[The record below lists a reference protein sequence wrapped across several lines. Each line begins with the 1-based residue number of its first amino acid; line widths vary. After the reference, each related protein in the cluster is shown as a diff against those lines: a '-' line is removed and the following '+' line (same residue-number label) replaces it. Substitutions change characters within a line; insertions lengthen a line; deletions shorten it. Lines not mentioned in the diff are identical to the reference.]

1 MASVIKDILYFD
13 IETKYLADEVGGWD
27 KSGEMGISVAT
38 SYDSG
43 TGQYYSF
50 EESNIGE
57 LIDQILNAGLVV
69 GFNQL
74 RFDYR
79 VLAAYSDAD
88 FWSVPSFDM
97 LVAVTATL
105 GHRLK
110 LDRIVQATL
119 DAKKT
124 GDGIQAVKWFRE
136 GEIERVKE
144 YCLNDTKITRDIFM
158 HGCTKGYLLYFDD
171 QHAHWPKVRFD
182 TSHWRGTVEYL
193 AGTKLGLEGEPSEE
207 TARYLEVVKSGV

>member
-1 MASVIKDILYFD
+1 MVSVIKDILYFD

-27 KSGEMGISVAT
+27 NIPELGISIAT

-50 EESNIGE
+50 EESNISE
-57 LIDQILNAGLVV
+57 LVDQILNAGLVV

-74 RFDYR
+74 RFDFR

-88 FWSVPSFDM
+88 FGSVPSFDM
-97 LVAVTATL
+97 LVAVMATL

-110 LDRIVQATL
+110 LDHIVQATL
-119 DAKKT
+119 NAKKT
-124 GDGIQAVKWFRE
+124 GDGTQAVKWFRE
-136 GEIERVKE
+136 GDVERVKE
-144 YCLNDTKITRDIFM
+144 YCMNDTKVTREIFTY
-158 HGCTKGYLLYFDD
+158 GCKYGHLLYFDT
-171 QHAHWPKVRFD
+171 QHAHWPKVKFD

-193 AGTKLGLEGEPSEE
+193 AGMKLGLEGEPGEE
-207 TARYLEVVKSGV
+207 TARYLEVVKRGV

>member
-1 MASVIKDILYFD
+1 M
-13 IETKYLADEVGGWD
+13 GGWD
-27 KSGEMGISVAT
+27 NSPANGACLIAT

-50 EESNIGE
+50 EESNISE
-57 LIDQILNAGLVV
+57 LVDQILNAGLVV

-74 RFDYR
+74 RFDFG
-79 VLAAYSDAD
+79 VLSAYSDAD

-110 LDRIVQATL
+110 LDDIVKATL
-119 DAKKT
+119 NAKKT
-124 GDGIQAVKWFRE
+124 GDGTQAIKWFRD

-144 YCLNDTKITRDIFM
+144 YCMNDTKITREIFV
-158 HGCTKGYLLYFDD
+158 HGCQKGHLLYPET
-171 QHAHWPKVRFD
+171 QHAHRPTSRVD
-182 TSHWRGTVEYL
+182 TSHWRDTVETWRRQQVVWEAEL
-193 AGTKLGLEGEPSEE
+193 SGE
-207 TARYLEVVKSGV
+207 TAKYLEVMKSGV

>member
-13 IETKYLADEVGGWD
+13 IETKYLADKVGGWD
-27 KSGEMGISVAT
+27 NIPQMELSIAT

-50 EESNIGE
+50 EESNISE
-57 LIDQILNAGLVV
+57 LVDQILNAGLVV

-79 VLAAYSDAD
+79 VLSAYSDAD

-97 LVAVTATL
+97 LVAVKATL

-119 DAKKT
+119 NAKKT
-124 GDGIQAVKWFRE
+124 GDGTQAVKWFRE
-136 GEIERVKE
+136 GDVERVKE
-144 YCLNDTKITRDIFM
+144 YCMNDTKITRDVFI
-158 HGCTKGYLLYFDD
+158 HGCQKGHLLYPET
-171 QHAHWPKVRFD
+171 QHAHRPTSRVD
-182 TSHWRGTVEYL
+182 TSHWRDTVEYL
-193 AGTKLGLEGEPSEE
+193 AGMKLGLEGEPSQE
-207 TARYLEVVKSGV
+207 TSKYLEVMKSGV

>member
-27 KSGEMGISVAT
+27 NIPQMEVSIAT

-50 EESNIGE
+50 EESNLGG
-57 LIDQILNAGLVV
+57 LIDQILNAGFVV
-69 GFNQL
+69 GYNQL

-79 VLAAYSDAD
+79 VLSAYSDAD

-97 LVAVTATL
+97 LVAVKATL

-110 LDRIVQATL
+110 LDHIVKATL
-119 DAKKT
+119 NAKKT
-124 GDGIQAVKWFRE
+124 GDGTQAVKWFRN

-144 YCLNDTKITRDIFM
+144 YCMHDTKITRDLITYP
-158 HGCTKGYLLYFDD
+158 H
-171 QHAHWPKVRFD
+171 
-182 TSHWRGTVEYL
+182 
-193 AGTKLGLEGEPSEE
+193 PSD
-207 TARYLEVVKSGV
+207 

>member
-1 MASVIKDILYFD
+1 MASVIKHILYFD

-27 KSGEMGISVAT
+27 KSAEMGIAVAT

-50 EESNIGE
+50 EESNISE
-57 LIDQILNAGLVV
+57 LVDQILNAGLVV

-74 RFDYR
+74 RFDFR
-79 VLAAYSDAD
+79 VLSAYSEAD

-97 LVAVTATL
+97 LVAVKATL

-110 LDRIVQATL
+110 LDNIVQATL

-124 GDGIQAVKWFRE
+124 GDGTQAIKWFCD
-136 GEIERVKE
+136 GELERVKE
-144 YCLNDTKITRDIFM
+144 YCMNDTKITREIFI
-158 HGCTKGYLLYFDD
+158 HGCQKGHLLYVET
-171 QHAHWPKVRFD
+171 QHRTPAN
-182 TSHWRGTVEYL
+182 VE
-193 AGTKLGLEGEPSEE
+193 S
-207 TARYLEVVKSGV
+207 

>member
-1 MASVIKDILYFD
+1 MELSI
-13 IETKYLADEVGGWD
+13 
-27 KSGEMGISVAT
+27 AT

-50 EESNIGE
+50 EESNISE
-57 LIDQILNAGLVV
+57 LVDQILNAGLVV

-74 RFDYR
+74 RFDFG
-79 VLAAYSDAD
+79 VLSAYSDAD

-119 DAKKT
+119 NAKKT
-124 GDGIQAVKWFRE
+124 GDGTQAVKWFRE
-136 GEIERVKE
+136 GDVERVKE
-144 YCLNDTKITRDIFM
+144 YCMNDTKITRDVFI
-158 HGCTKGYLLYFDD
+158 HGCQKGHLLYRRDATRTPAND
-171 QHAHWPKVRFD
+171 HI
-182 TSHWRGTVEYL
+182 
-193 AGTKLGLEGEPSEE
+193 
-207 TARYLEVVKSGV
+207 

>member
-1 MASVIKDILYFD
+1 M
-13 IETKYLADEVGGWD
+13 GGWD
-27 KSGEMGISVAT
+27 KSAEMGISVAT

-50 EESNIGE
+50 EESNISE
-57 LIDQILNAGLVV
+57 LVDQILNAGLVV

-74 RFDYR
+74 RFDFG
-79 VLAAYSDAD
+79 VLSAYSDAD

-110 LDRIVQATL
+110 LDHIVQATL
-119 DAKKT
+119 NAKKT
-124 GDGIQAVKWFRE
+124 GDGTQAIKWFRD

-144 YCLNDTKITRDIFM
+144 YCMNDTKITRVIFI
-158 HGCTKGYLLYFDD
+158 HGCQKDHLLYPET
-171 QHAHWPKVRFD
+171 QHAHRPTSRVD
-182 TSHWRGTVEYL
+182 TSHWRDTVER
-193 AGTKLGLEGEPSEE
+193 GGVSKW
-207 TARYLEVVKSGV
+207 SGS

>member
-1 MASVIKDILYFD
+1 MASTIKNILYFD
-13 IETKYLADEVGGWD
+13 IETKHLSHEVGGWD
-27 KSGEMGISVAT
+27 NISQMGISVVT

-43 TGQYYSF
+43 TGQFYSF
-50 EESNIGE
+50 EESNIAE
-57 LIDQILNAGLVV
+57 LIDEILNAGLVV

-79 VLAAYSDAD
+79 VLSAYSDAD

-110 LDRIVQATL
+110 LDHIVQATL
-119 DAKKT
+119 NAKKT
-124 GDGIQAVKWFRE
+124 GDGTQAINWFRN

-144 YCLNDTKITRDIFM
+144 YCMNDTKITRGIFTY
-158 HGCTKGYLLYFDD
+158 GCRKGHLLYLET
-171 QHAHWPKVRFD
+171 QHAHRPTSRVD
-182 TSHWRGTVEYL
+182 TSHWRDTVKYVAAIASGLKAEPNQATANYL
-193 AGTKLGLEGEPSEE
+193 K
-207 TARYLEVVKSGV
+207 VMKNGV